1 MQTVSVTDTIA
12 HMKYWSD
19 TMKRRSILALA
30 IAIGL
35 LTGCSAETTATA
47 ADIVIYKSA
56 TCPCCD
62 DWVKHMQKEGFR
74 TRTETRDDMDSIK
87 ASNGVT
93 PGLASCHTALVGGY
107 VIEGHVP
114 AADVKRLLKEKPA
127 DIIGL
132 TAPGMP
138 MKSPGMQAEGLPPKG
153 YDVIAFKKDGS
164 TGVYAHY

>member
-1 MQTVSVTDTIA
+1 
-12 HMKYWSD
+12 MKYSF
-19 TMKRRSILALA
+19 IPAFI

-35 LTGCSAETTATA
+35 FVGCSTESAATATE
-47 ADIVIYKSA
+47 VMVYKSA

-62 DWVKHMQKEGFR
+62 DWIKHLNKEGFK
-74 TRTETRDDMDSIK
+74 TRTEMREDMDAIK
-87 ASNGVT
+87 SKYGVT
-93 PGLASCHTALVGGY
+93 DKLASCHTALIGGY

-127 DIIGL
+127 DVVGL

-153 YDVIAFKKDGS
+153 YNVIAFKKDGS
-164 TGVYAHY
+164 TEVYTRY